1 MNLYKFFACQEL
13 FEVIKMPKLLCPDC
27 SQKISLD
34 SDAVDNNDEMNCPK
48 CDSLI
53 IILKKGKKIKLKSAK
68 QSFGFEDEE
77 EEKYEEFEDTEVMD
91 LKDDYY

>member
-1 MNLYKFFACQEL
+1 MTGSRE
-13 FEVIKMPKLLCPDC
+13 IKMPKLLCPDC

-53 IILKKGKKIKLKSAK
+53 IILKKGKKIKLKSAELLGAEAPRVIG
-68 QSFGFEDEE
+68 SVSR
-77 EEKYEEFEDTEVMD
+77 EV
-91 LKDDYY
+91 